1 METLVMERRAFLRVT
16 ALAGGGMLLAYY
28 AEPLAQVLAQAPPAP
43 LAPNAFIRIAPD
55 GIVTLMAKNPEIGQG
70 VKTMLPMLLAEEL
83 DVDWKDVRIE
93 QADVDYAKYGL
104 QIAGGSTA
112 TPNNWEPM
120 RRVGAAGRQ
129 VLVKAAAQN
138 WRVPESECT
147 TASGRV
153 IHGPTKRS
161 VGYGEIAAKAA
172 QLPAPDLQT
181 VHLKD
186 PNDYKIIGKP
196 IPGVDNVAI
205 TSGKP
210 LYGIDV
216 TLPGMLY
223 ATFAKCPVF
232 GGKVVSANLD
242 AIRAMPGVRRAFI
255 AEGGKDLELLLGGVA
270 IVADTWWHACAARQ
284 KLEVKW
290 DEGPTAAQS
299 SEGFARQAEE
309 LSKQKP
315 ARTLRNDGDAEAAL
329 QNAAKVVEA
338 AYYYPFIAH
347 AQLEPQNCTAHF
359 HDGKL
364 EIWVPSQTPLRGLTQ
379 VADTLGIAKG
389 DITVHLT
396 RAGGGFGRRLV
407 NDYMI
412 EGAWIAKTAGVPVKL
427 LWTREDD
434 MQHDFYRPA
443 GFHYLKGGLD
453 ASGKLVAWRNLFVS
467 FGEGDEFAPAAGIS
481 RDEFP
486 ARFIANYALHSSVM
500 PLGVPTGALRAPGS
514 NAIAYVIQSFID
526 ELAHA
531 AGKDP
536 VQFRLALLDAAPPA
550 GAGGPGTQFDAQRMK
565 GVLKLAAEKS
575 AWGSRA
581 LPKDTA
587 MGVAFHFSHRGYFAE
602 VVEVHVTSDSKVKVN
617 KVWVAGDIGSQII
630 NPSSAVNEAQGAV
643 IDGLSHLMSYEITF
657 ERGRAMQSNYDEYS
671 PVRINEAPPEIEVH
685 FLKSDNSPTG
695 LGEPA
700 LPPIL
705 PAVCNA
711 IFTVTGKRIRSLP
724 LSKHGFTWA

>member
-565 GVLKLAAEKS
+565 GVLKLVTEKS
-575 AWGSRA
+575 AWGSRT

-602 VVEVHVTSDSKVKVN
+602 VAEVHVTSDSKVKVN

-685 FLKSDNSPTG
+685 FLKSDYPPTG

-711 IFTVTGKRIRSLP
+711 IFAVTGKRIRSLP